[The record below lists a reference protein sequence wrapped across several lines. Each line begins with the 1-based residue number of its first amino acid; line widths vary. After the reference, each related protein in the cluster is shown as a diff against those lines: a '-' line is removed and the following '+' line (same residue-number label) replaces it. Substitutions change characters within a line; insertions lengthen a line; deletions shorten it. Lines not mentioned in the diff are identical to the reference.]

1 MTKKLGYATLPYR
14 DTELTINQTNMYSKF
29 RIQKDSK
36 IAELAQAYYRE
47 GLSVRQVRDKLKE
60 DGLDRSHTW
69 VWQRVKNI

>member
-1 MTKKLGYATLPYR
+1 
-14 DTELTINQTNMYSKF
+14 MYSKF